1 MNKYLIAG
9 LGNIG
14 EEYYHTRHN
23 IGFMVLNKLA
33 DEYKAIF
40 EFKKLGF
47 ITEIRVK
54 GKVIY
59 LLKPTTYMN
68 LSGKSIRYWLKE
80 KKVSNENL
88 LVITDDVALDFAKVR
103 TKPKGSSGGHNGLS
117 NIEQLL
123 ETQQYA
129 RMRVGIGNDYPKGRQ
144 ADYVLSQFN
153 TKEMEEMPFLLDK
166 CAKASVSFCLQ
177 GIQQTMNQFNG

>member
-1 MNKYLIAG
+1 MDKFLIAG

-23 IGFMVLNKLA
+23 IGFMVLNQLA
-33 DEYKAIF
+33 DKHKGIF

-54 GKVIY
+54 GKIIY
-59 LLKPTTYMN
+59 LLKPSTYMN

-80 KKVSNENL
+80 KKVQIENL

-103 TKPKGSSGGHNGLS
+103 TKGKGSSGGHNGLS

-129 RMRVGIGNDYPKGRQ
+129 RMRIGIGNDYPKGKQ
-144 ADYVLSQFN
+144 VDYVLSQFN
-153 TKEMEEMPFLLDK
+153 TKEMEEMPFLLNK
-166 CAKASVSFCLQ
+166 CADASISFCLQ
-177 GIQQTMNQFNG
+177 GLQRTMNQFNG